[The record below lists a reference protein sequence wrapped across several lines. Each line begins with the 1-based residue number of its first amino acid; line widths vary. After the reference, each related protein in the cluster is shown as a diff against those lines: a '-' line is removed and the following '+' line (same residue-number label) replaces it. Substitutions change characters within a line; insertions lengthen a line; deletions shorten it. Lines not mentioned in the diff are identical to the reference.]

1 LISKEKIVEL
11 AAVTLSNEAGL
22 RIFDSLNLILCS
34 GETALIIGPT
44 GSGKTSLMELLIGTR
59 KPDSGEIIL
68 FGKTLNLKNESQINE
83 IRRRIGGVG
92 GIFDLVPG
100 LTVADNLIYPL
111 SIRGDALSV
120 QRAKLKQI
128 LTQFNLLSKKREQI
142 SNLTRA
148 EKLLVMLGRA
158 VIADQPLLLIDEP
171 LDRLEAAAANEILGI
186 LKRLSVAGHAMI
198 IFTTSRGAFDFPGV
212 MSFHIKDGR
221 LQ

>member
-11 AAVTLSNEAGL
+11 VAVSLSNEAGL
-22 RIFDSLNLILCS
+22 RIFENLNLTLCS

-44 GSGKTSLMELLIGTR
+44 GSGKTSLMELLIGAR
-59 KPDSGEIIL
+59 KPDSGEVIL
-68 FGKTLNLKNESQINE
+68 FGKVLNLKNERQINE

-100 LTVADNLIYPL
+100 LTVADNLVYPL

-128 LTQFNLLSKKREQI
+128 LTQVNLLSKKREKI
-142 SNLTRA
+142 SNLTRG
-148 EKLLVMLGRA
+148 ERLLVMLGRG

-171 LDRLEAAAANEILGI
+171 LDRLESAAANELLGI

-198 IFTTSRGAFDFPGV
+198 IFTTGQGSFDFPGV
-212 MSFHIKDGR
+212 MAFHIKDGR